1 MAEVAVEALLA
12 VLAVPGVRG
21 ALAEADQVAL
31 PELDQEA
38 QQKIYRQLTYMDLQ
52 LFVSN
57 IDDRLPEGLQTKEFK
72 MFHVEHGTIKPR
84 NFS

>member
-1 MAEVAVEALLA
+1 MALLMA
-12 VLAVPGVRG
+12 SLKLVGKKTGKQIIL
-21 ALAEADQVAL
+21 LIDDL
-31 PELDQEA
+31 HSELDQEA